1 MTDQITVTGLVAT
14 TPRHIVTS
22 EGLAITSFRL
32 ASTSRRLDRSASAW
46 VDGDTN
52 WFTVIAFRALAVN
65 AATCVNKGERVIVTG
80 ALRVRD
86 WENGER
92 GGTTV
97 EIEADAIGHDLVYGT
112 ADYRRVVEPAPLA
125 PAEHAEA
132 TGDSE
137 DADDREALPEP
148 VSARAVPS
156 LLSAALTSG
165 RLSIIPVGRASA

>member
-14 TPRHIVTS
+14 APRHLVTS

-32 ASTSRRLDRSASAW
+32 ASTSRRFERSASAW

-52 WFTVIAFRALAVN
+52 WFTVTAFRALAVN
-65 AATCVNKGERVIVTG
+65 AATCVSKGERVIVTG
-80 ALRVRD
+80 ALRIRE
-86 WENGER
+86 WENGKQT
-92 GGTTV
+92 GTNV
-97 EIEADAIGHDLVYGT
+97 DIEADAIGHDLAYGT
-112 ADYRRVVEPAPLA
+112 AEYRRVVAPVA
-125 PAEHAEA
+125 PAEHADA

-137 DADDREALPEP
+137 DEDAQEALPEP

-156 LLSAALTSG
+156 LLEAALATG